1 MARHGRLRPVVARTF
16 PLVEAALAQAEL
28 ETRRHVG
35 KLVLV
40 P

>member
-1 MARHGRLRPVVARTF
+1 VARTF
-16 PLVEAALAQAEL
+16 PLADAARAQAEL

-35 KLVLV
+35 KLVLL